1 LVIFYLSNKF
11 VIYAAMLRLGSS
23 IIKKHFQALLRN
35 DNWIQFRKFSSS
47 SEDVDIVVIGSGPG
61 GYVAAIKAAQLGM
74 KTVCVEKD
82 NTLGGTCLNVGCIPS
97 KALLNNSHIY
107 EQFASGHFA
116 KHGIEGTASL
126 NLAAMMEQKS
136 NAVKMLT
143 GGIAALFKANK
154 VTHMQGHGT
163 ITAKNEVTVQKSDGQ
178 QEKVKTKN
186 ILIAT
191 GSEVTP
197 FPGIEIDEQY
207 FLTSTGAL
215 SLNRVPKHMVVIG
228 AGVIGVELVS
238 FVQIKYCLQ
247 GSVWHRLGAEVTAV
261 EFLGYIGGV
270 GIDME
275 VSRNFQ
281 RTLSRSGMK
290 FKLNT
295 KVLSATKVSNDLIK
309 VTMEGVKQGSKKE
322 ELECD
327 ALMVCVGRRPY
338 THNLGL
344 ENVGIQLDNK
354 GRVPVNKRFQTSVPN
369 IYAIGDCIEGPM
381 LAHKAEDE
389 GIICVEG
396 INGGVVHIDYNC
408 IPSVIYTHPEVA
420 WVGKS
425 EEQLKE
431 QGVKYKIGKFPFVA
445 NSRAKAVN
453 DVDGFV
459 KILGDAETDRILG
472 AHVIGPNAGEMIAE
486 AVIALEYGA
495 SCEDVARVCHAH
507 PTLSEAFREANLQA
521 YCGKAINFT

>member
-1 LVIFYLSNKF
+1 LVTFYLSNKS
-11 VIYAAMLRLGSS
+11 VIYTTMFRLGSS
-23 IIKKHFQALLRN
+23 IVKKHFQALLRN
-35 DNWIQFRKFSSS
+35 DNW
-47 SEDVDIVVIGSGPG
+47 VHGPG

-82 NTLGGTCLNVGCIPS
+82 DTLGGTCLNVGCIPS

-154 VTHMQGHGT
+154 VTHLHGHGT
-163 ITAKNEVTVQKSDGQ
+163 ITAKNEVTVQKPDGQ

-228 AGVIGVELVS
+228 AGVIGVEL
-238 FVQIKYCLQ
+238 

-261 EFLGYIGGV
+261 EFLGHIGGI

-495 SCEDVARVCHAH
+495 SCEDVAR
-507 PTLSEAFREANLQA
+507 TLSEAFREANLQA